1 MKKVIFLIIILAV
14 FLLGQNVLAF
24 NANAI
29 VNLEAPYA
37 TFYRGTFDNL
47 IMDFSLLVTKPD
59 TVKALSFKNL
69 GSATYLNHIKYMKLW
84 ADSGPIGFQGMS
96 VDREIG
102 NFNYD
107 IASQSWYLENLAEK
121 INDSQRFFVA
131 IETYTSLTTGTT
143 INMRIPILVDNNSN
157 GSFDVGDFGIF
168 MDSGNN
174 GPTDANITNNNSQVL
189 NTSSVDS
196 LKPVII
202 ITNLKEGDV
211 LNANH
216 FTIQGLN
223 RDQGNSYIKD
233 FNIIIDDQSYTIDNY
248 NTETYVWNYNWQN
261 ISTGQHTI
269 SVQAHDAWGNF
280 TQTALINVN
289 ASPQTLSVSNSSVAI
304 DKNTIKNDG
313 LDKATVTVLIKDQN
327 NQPIKNRSI
336 DVQVDSGVI
345 ISNPNNNS
353 DVNGQIVFEVRS
365 TVLGSKSL
373 TIKTDNQVLKILTL
387 GVVTPGAAVAG
398 INSGDLIKAST
409 PAVYY
414 FGADGKRYVFA
425 NSKTY
430 LTWYNDF
437 SNIKTIT
444 DGQLAQIPIG
454 GNVTYRPG
462 VKLVKITTDPK
473 VYAVASHGS
482 LRWISTEQI
491 AVQLYGANWT
501 SLVEDVPDAFFVNY
515 QITSPINSASEFDPV
530 SIKNEASSI
539 NVDKGLL

>member
-14 FLLGQNVLAF
+14 FLLGQNALAF

-59 TVKALSFKNL
+59 TVKAMSFKNL

-84 ADSGPIGFQGMS
+84 ADSGPTGFQGMS

-107 IASQSWYLENLAEK
+107 IASQSWYLENLVEK
-121 INDSQRFFVA
+121 INDSQRFFVT
-131 IETYTSLTTGTT
+131 IETYTSLTSGTT
-143 INMRIPILVDNNSN
+143 IQMQIPILVDNNSN
-157 GSFDVGDFGIF
+157 GSFDVGYFGIF

-174 GPTDANITNNNSQVL
+174 GPTDASITNSNSQVL
-189 NTSSVDS
+189 STSSIDS

-202 ITNLKEGDV
+202 ITNLQEGDV

-216 FTIQGLN
+216 FNIQGKN

-233 FNIIIDDQSYTIDNY
+233 FNIIIDDQSFTIDNY
-248 NTETYVWNYNWQN
+248 NTANYSWSYDWQN

-269 SVQAHDAWGNF
+269 SVQAHDGWGNF
-280 TQTALINVN
+280 TQTALLNVTV
-289 ASPQTLSVSNSSVAI
+289 SPQTLSISNSSVSI
-304 DKNTIKNDG
+304 DKNSIKNDG
-313 LDKATVTVLIKDQN
+313 LDKATVTVLIKDQD
-327 NQPIKNRSI
+327 NQPIKNRQIAVETSS
-336 DVQVDSGVI
+336 DVI

-353 DVNGQIVFEVRS
+353 DANGQIIFEARS
-365 TVLGSKSL
+365 VALGTKTL
-373 TIKTDNQVLKILTL
+373 TIKVDGQVLRTLTFNVNT
-387 GVVTPGAAVAG
+387 GIQPIAG
-398 INSGDLIKAST
+398 LNFGDLIKAST

-414 FGADGKRYVFA
+414 YGADGKRYVFPNA
-425 NSKTY
+425 KTF

-437 SNIKTIT
+437 SAVKTIS
-444 DGQLAQIPIG
+444 DAQLAAIQIG

-462 VKLVKITTDPK
+462 VKMVKITTDPK
-473 VYAVASHGS
+473 VYAIDMHGT
-482 LRWISTEQI
+482 LRWINTEQLAI
-491 AVQLYGANWT
+491 QLYGANWN
-501 SLVEDVPDAFFVNY
+501 SLVEDVSDAFFINY
-515 QITSPINSASEFDPV
+515 KMGSQINSLSDFSPV
-530 SIKNEASSI
+530 DVKNAASSI
-539 NVDKGLL
+539 NADKGLL